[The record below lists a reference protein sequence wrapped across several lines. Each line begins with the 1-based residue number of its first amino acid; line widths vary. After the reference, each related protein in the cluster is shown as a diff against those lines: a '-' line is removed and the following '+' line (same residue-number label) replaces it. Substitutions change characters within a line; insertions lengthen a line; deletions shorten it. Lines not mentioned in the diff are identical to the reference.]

1 MVQCVAQVE
10 LLKLGIRSDG
20 RCWKVVPG
28 RVTVNFSLFPRIP
41 TSQHSPSQLDKVM
54 ILYFFW

>member
-10 LLKLGIRSDG
+10 LLKLGIRS
-20 RCWKVVPG
+20 VVPG